1 MLFEMSRDKR
11 RIYGLLPDVC
21 KNHSAGTAWIG
32 CRHIFG
38 LSMKLTA
45 SGHHGYPRVESQTE
59 IGDPERSAALSAWL
73 DAGPTGHAM
82 RVNLTEHLVLETS
95 GDGYAA
101 SA

>member
-1 MLFEMSRDKR
+1 
-11 RIYGLLPDVC
+11 
-21 KNHSAGTAWIG
+21 
-32 CRHIFG
+32 
-38 LSMKLTA
+38 MKLTA

-59 IGDPERSAALSAWL
+59 IRDLEGSAALPAWL

-82 RVNLTEHLVLETS
+82 RVSLTEHLVEKGS